1 MKSLAF
7 WTLCTTYFLI
17 VFGGYVASSNSGM
30 GCGPDWPLCNGVLIP
45 VLKGATLIEYA
56 HRLIGALLTL
66 LTVMLCLRLWRSSR
80 SGTDR
85 FVSAAAAVLLAIQI
99 ILGAFVVW
107 FDLPPIVVTT
117 HFFIAFLFL
126 GCLLWIW
133 RRAHHSPHLHQPVK
147 RTSIGIE
154 AKRHIH
160 LLFVLLAATLLLG
173 AYVKHQHYGL
183 SCGWLTCGEQL
194 WPSNEAQMWQ
204 TAHRTAAAAT
214 VLYTIWTAFVAHKR
228 RWGRPLE
235 RRLLLAA
242 AVGLLQVVIGVITV
256 ATEIRLSWA
265 IIHLAVGTW
274 LALLLIDLNIYL
286 HMSVLTRRSSVPR
299 RMGEHPRTPA
309 R

>member
-7 WTLCTTYFLI
+7 WTLCTTYLLI

-56 HRLIGALLTL
+56 HRLIGALLAL
-66 LTVMLCLRLWRSSR
+66 LTGRLCFRLWRSSR

-85 FVSAAAAVLLAIQI
+85 FVSAATAALLAVQI
-99 ILGAFVVW
+99 VLGAFVVW
-107 FDLPPIVVTT
+107 FDLPPIVVTI

-133 RRAHHSPHLHQPVK
+133 RNVHRTLQRHQRAGQ
-147 RTSIGIE
+147 TSVRIE
-154 AKRHIH
+154 TKRHIH
-160 LLFVLLAATLLLG
+160 VLLVLLTATLLLG

-183 SCGWLTCGEQL
+183 ACGWLTCGEQL

-204 TAHRTAAAAT
+204 TAHRIAASAT
-214 VLYTIWTAFVAHKR
+214 VLYTLWTAFVAYRR

-235 RRLLLAA
+235 QRLLLAA
-242 AVGLLQVVIGVITV
+242 AVGLLQAVIGIITV
-256 ATEIRLSWA
+256 TTEVHLPWA
-265 IIHLAVGTW
+265 VIHLAVGTW
-274 LALLLIDLNIYL
+274 MALLLVELKIYL
-286 HMSVLTRRSSVPR
+286 HMSVAIRLSARG
-299 RMGEHPRTPA
+299 RMREYTQTPA

>member
-7 WTLCTTYFLI
+7 WTLCTTYVLI

-30 GCGPDWPLCNGVLIP
+30 GCGPDWPLCNGMLIP
-45 VLKGATLIEYA
+45 VLKGATLVEYA
-56 HRLIGALLTL
+56 HRLIGALLAL
-66 LTVMLCLRLWRSSR
+66 LTGVLCLRLWRSSR
-80 SGTDR
+80 SGTNR
-85 FVSAAAAVLLAIQI
+85 FVSAVAAVLLALQMM
-99 ILGAFVVW
+99 LGALVVW
-107 FDLPPIVVTT
+107 FDLPPIIVTI

-133 RRAHHSPHLHQPVK
+133 RNIQRSPQMHQPVG
-147 RTSIGIE
+147 RTTIGTE

-160 LLFVLLAATLLLG
+160 VLLFLLAATLLLG

-183 SCGWLTCGEQL
+183 ACGWLTCGEQA
-194 WPSNEAQMWQ
+194 WPSSGAQMWQ

-214 VLYTIWTAFVAHKR
+214 VLYTIWTAFVAHRR

-242 AVGLLQVVIGVITV
+242 AVGLLQAVIGIVTV
-256 ATEIRLSWA
+256 ATEIHLSWA
-265 IIHLAVGTW
+265 VIHLAVGTW
-274 LALLLIDLNIYL
+274 LALLLVELKIYL
-286 HMSVLTRRSSVPR
+286 HMSVVTRLSARR
-299 RMGEHPRTPA
+299 RMRKYTQTPA